1 MFPLVGPALFK
12 ATKYGVIKPSAYV
25 AGKGLQAVNYLGI
38 KPVSYLLA
46 RTPVVA
52 QTGQLG
58 AKALGLG
65 ASFLGKDVLSRA
77 AIGLMGTPTLKQLPD
92 FKDWRMFEV
101 TSSDPVERNLRK
113 FDNFLSLFR
122 DSANQSA
129 NRFFITGQTDRKIK
143 ALSRKVEKQL
153 DSVEVR
159 AYDLAT
165 GFLKD
170 YNSKN
175 NVTCKTTILS

>member
-1 MFPLVGPALFK
+1 
-12 ATKYGVIKPSAYV
+12 
-25 AGKGLQAVNYLGI
+25 
-38 KPVSYLLA
+38 
-46 RTPVVA
+46 
-52 QTGQLG
+52 
-58 AKALGLG
+58 
-65 ASFLGKDVLSRA
+65 
-77 AIGLMGTPTLKQLPD
+77 MGTPTLKQLPD

-143 ALSRKVEKQL
+143 ALSRKIEKQL

-165 GFLKD
+165 GFFKRLQ
-170 YNSKN
+170 
-175 NVTCKTTILS
+175 L